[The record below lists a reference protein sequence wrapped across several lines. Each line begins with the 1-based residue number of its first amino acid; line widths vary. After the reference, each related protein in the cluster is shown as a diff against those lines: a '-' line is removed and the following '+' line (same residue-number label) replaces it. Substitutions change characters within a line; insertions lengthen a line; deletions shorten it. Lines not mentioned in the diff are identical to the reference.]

1 MRQFAWILGCVGL
14 IFANHAYAGG
24 LEDLSHF
31 LKNTTSATGT
41 FSQRVLTDKGENA
54 QGAGEGDFAFLRPG
68 CFRWHYDAPF
78 EELMVSDG
86 KTLWL
91 YDTELAQVTVK
102 KLTKALPS
110 TPASILFGDNDFT
123 RDFNVSEVKTDDG
136 LNWIKAIPKD
146 NASSFAEVRIAF
158 KSQLPKAMI
167 LKDNF
172 GQETHLSFDDVKTNA
187 KLKKSAFTF
196 KIPAGVDVLQ
206 DRSAQ

>member
-1 MRQFAWILGCVGL
+1 M
-14 IFANHAYAGG
+14 
-24 LEDLSHF
+24 
-31 LKNTTSATGT
+31 
-41 FSQRVLTDKGENA
+41 
-54 QGAGEGDFAFLRPG
+54 
-68 CFRWHYDAPF
+68 APF

-102 KLTKALPS
+102 KLTQALPA

-123 RDFNVSEVKTDDG
+123 KDFTVTEVKTNDG
-136 LNWIKAIPKD
+136 LNWIRAIPKD

-158 KSQLPKAMI
+158 KSQLPQIMI

-172 GQETHLSFDDVKTNA
+172 GQETHLRFDDVKTNA
-187 KLKKSAFTF
+187 KLQKSAFTF
-196 KIPAGVDVLQ
+196 KIPDGVDVLE

>member
-1 MRQFAWILGCVGL
+1 MRRFAWILASAGL
-14 IFANHAYAGG
+14 MVANHAYCGG

-41 FSQRVLTDKGENA
+41 FSQRVLTDKGESA

-68 CFRWHYDAPF
+68 CFRWHYEAPF

-102 KLTKALPS
+102 KLTQALPA
-110 TPASILFGDNDFT
+110 TPPSILFGDNDFT
-123 RDFNVSEVKTDDG
+123 KDFTVTEVKTNDG
-136 LNWIKAIPKD
+136 LNWIRAIPKD

-158 KSQLPKAMI
+158 KSQLPQIMI

-172 GQETHLSFDDVKTNA
+172 GQETHLRFDDVKTNA
-187 KLKKSAFTF
+187 KLQKSAFTF
-196 KIPAGVDVLQ
+196 KIPDGVDVLE